1 MQAAKPDISSRD
13 DIIPL
18 LQIFYAR
25 AGADDLLG
33 EKFANVKMDEHIE
46 LIADFWETVLFGTRS
61 YQGDPFGKHVPL
73 ALEPPHFDRWVE
85 IFTATIDEFFGGPKA
100 EEMKMRGQT
109 IAQVFQHKLKHL
121 QP

>member
-1 MQAAKPDISSRD
+1 MANKPDISSRK
-13 DIIPL
+13 DIVPFL
-18 LQIFYAR
+18 ESFYTR
-25 AGADDLLG
+25 AQADELIG
-33 EKFANVKMDEHIE
+33 EKFAHINMATHIE

-61 YQGDPFGKHVPL
+61 YQGDPFAKHIPMALKPL
-73 ALEPPHFDRWVE
+73 HFDRWVE
-85 IFTATIDEFFGGPKA
+85 IFTATVDDFFTGPKA